1 VSGVRV
7 APPVQK
13 AAVMRLFCLYL
24 CAKFNLMI
32 VDLFIPCFIDQFY
45 PATAFN
51 VIKVLQKA
59 GVEVRYNPE
68 QTCCGQP
75 AFNSGH
81 WSEARKL
88 AGKFLDDF
96 SDAKIIVGPS
106 ASCTAYIRNYY
117 SRLFEGNP
125 ELMER
130 YNILRSNIFE
140 FSDFLVN
147 VVKVTSISSCFSHKV
162 TYHDAC
168 SALREYGLTREPRIL
183 LNEVKGIELIEM
195 EDTETCCGFGG
206 TFATKFKHIST
217 AMTAQKVEK
226 AMATGVEYIVSSEAS
241 CLMNM
246 ESYIRKQKLPIKTIH
261 LADVLAQNICN

>member
-1 VSGVRV
+1 MV
-7 APPVQK
+7 
-13 AAVMRLFCLYL
+13 
-24 CAKFNLMI
+24 

-45 PATAFN
+45 PDTAFN
-51 VIKVLQKA
+51 VIKVLRKA

-81 WSEARKL
+81 WDEARKL
-88 AGKFLDDF
+88 AVKFLDDF
-96 SDAKIIVGPS
+96 PGKNVIVGPS

-117 SRLFEGNP
+117 SRLFEGNV
-125 ELMER
+125 ELLDR
-130 YNILRSNIFE
+130 FNALRSNIFE

-147 VVKVTSISSCFSHKV
+147 VVQVTSLDSCFFHKV

-168 SALREYGLTREPRIL
+168 SALREYGIRSEPRKL
-183 LNEVKGIELIEM
+183 LSLVNGIKLIEM

-206 TFATKFKHIST
+206 TFSAKFKHIST

-226 AMATGVEYIVSSEAS
+226 AMDTGMEYIVSSEAS

-261 LADVLAQNICN
+261 LADVLAQNICI